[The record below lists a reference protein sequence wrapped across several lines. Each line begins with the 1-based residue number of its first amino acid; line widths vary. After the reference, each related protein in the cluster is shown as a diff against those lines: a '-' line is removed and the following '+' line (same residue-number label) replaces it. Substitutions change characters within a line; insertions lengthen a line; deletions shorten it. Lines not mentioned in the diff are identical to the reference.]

1 MTEADDIKFA
11 RQEIEIWKSERL
23 TQVLLK
29 NIGSEVERLRQKL
42 ETIDTTDVNVA
53 RLQAAIT
60 MRREILQ
67 DPETWIMRLEQNDL
81 LSDFEDMNPEE

>member
-1 MTEADDIKFA
+1 MSEEEDVKFA
-11 RQEIEIWKSERL
+11 RQEITIWKSERL
-23 TQVLLK
+23 TKMLLE

-42 ETIDTTDVNVA
+42 ETIETTDVNVA

-67 DPETWIMRLEQNDL
+67 DPETWMMRLEQNDL
-81 LSDFEDMNPEE
+81 LSDFDDMNPEE